1 VAATT
6 RAQRAPATR
15 AGSIWAM
22 PDRKPGFSRRRL
34 RRRPALTSIQFRDLV
49 ARALD
54 SVPEPFAGALDDVAV
69 VVEDAPSPQQRRE
82 LGLGPGDDVYG
93 VFEGVSRTEWAS
105 DWAVIPNKITLF
117 RIALEEDFDDP
128 AELEHEVRVTVL
140 HELGHFLGIDESRL
154 HELGVD

>member
-1 VAATT
+1 
-6 RAQRAPATR
+6 
-15 AGSIWAM
+15 M
-22 PDRKPGFSRRRL
+22 PDKKRGLARRRL
-34 RRRPALTSIQFRDLV
+34 RPRHALTSIQFRDLV

-69 VVEDAPSPQQRRE
+69 VVEDAPSPLQRRE

-140 HELGHFLGIDESRL
+140 HELGHYLGIDESRL

>member
-1 VAATT
+1 
-6 RAQRAPATR
+6 
-15 AGSIWAM
+15 M
-22 PDRKPGFSRRRL
+22 PDKKPGLSRRRL
-34 RRRPALTSIQFRDLV
+34 RPRHGLTSIQFRDLV

-117 RIALEEDFDDP
+117 RIALEEDFEDH

-140 HELGHFLGIDESRL
+140 HELGHYLGIDESRL

>member
-1 VAATT
+1 
-6 RAQRAPATR
+6 
-15 AGSIWAM
+15 
-22 PDRKPGFSRRRL
+22 
-34 RRRPALTSIQFRDLV
+34 
-49 ARALD
+49 
-54 SVPEPFAGALDDVAV
+54 
-69 VVEDAPSPQQRRE
+69 
-82 LGLGPGDDVYG
+82 

>member
-1 VAATT
+1 
-6 RAQRAPATR
+6 
-15 AGSIWAM
+15 M
-22 PDRKPGFSRRRL
+22 PDKKPRLSRRRL
-34 RRRPALTSIQFRDLV
+34 RPRYALTSIQFRDLV

-117 RIALEEDFDDP
+117 RTALEEDFEDA

-140 HELGHFLGIDESRL
+140 HELGHYLGIDESRL

>member
-1 VAATT
+1 
-6 RAQRAPATR
+6 
-15 AGSIWAM
+15 M

-140 HELGHFLGIDESRL
+140 NELGHFLGNDESRL